1 MSSAERRV
9 SILEAA
15 REALLPWQKPYLSIE
30 QDGDE
35 YSVNGQPVTA
45 DELARLLDHPGPL
58 KVYLGFNP
66 EEV

>member
-1 MSSAERRV
+1 MSKARRLT
-9 SILEAA
+9 ILEAA

-30 QDGDE
+30 PDGDE

-45 DELARLLDHPGPL
+45 EELARLLDHPGPL

-66 EEV
+66 EDV